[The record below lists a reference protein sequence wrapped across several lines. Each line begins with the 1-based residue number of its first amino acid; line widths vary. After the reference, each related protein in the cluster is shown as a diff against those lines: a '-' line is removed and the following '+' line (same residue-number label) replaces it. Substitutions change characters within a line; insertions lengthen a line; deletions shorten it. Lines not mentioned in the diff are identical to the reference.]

1 MTVTNEAGGYKLYWM
16 IWGVLLALTV
26 VMLFVDIAPIPRAI
40 FVIVMVGAMLAKAFL
55 IAGYFMH
62 LRYEA
67 VFIRLAVLIGLLV
80 NGAVLYFL
88 IIPDAYRI
96 FGMGQ

>member
-1 MTVTNEAGGYKLYWM
+1 MNATNEAGSYKLYWM
-16 IWGVLLALTV
+16 IWGMLLALTV
-26 VMLFVDIAPIPRAI
+26 VMLFLDSAPMPRTA
-40 FVIVMVGAMLAKAFL
+40 FVLLMVGVMLTKAFL

-67 VFIRLAVLIGLLV
+67 LFIRLAVFIGLLV
-80 NGAVLYFL
+80 NGAILYFL

-96 FGMGQ
+96 LGMT

>member
-1 MTVTNEAGGYKLYWM
+1 MTATNEAGSYKLYWM
-16 IWGVLLALTV
+16 IWGILLALTV
-26 VMLFVDIAPIPRAI
+26 LMLFLDSAPMPRAI
-40 FVIVMVGAMLAKAFL
+40 FILVMVGVMLTKAFL

-67 VFIRLAVLIGLLV
+67 LFIRLAVLIGLLV

-96 FGMGQ
+96 LGMT

>member
-1 MTVTNEAGGYKLYWM
+1 MTATDKAGGYKLYWM
-16 IWGVLLALTV
+16 IWGILLALTV
-26 VMLFVDIAPIPRAI
+26 VMLFLDNAPMPRVA
-40 FVIVMVGAMLAKAFL
+40 FVLIMVGAMLAKAFL

-67 VFIRLAVLIGLLV
+67 LFIRLSVLIGLLV

-96 FGMGQ
+96 LGMS